1 MARGGGA
8 GMMDLG
14 DGQRT
19 DKDNTSGC
27 GDDLTPAP
35 AEEQSR
41 LFYCPLEQHESDHMA
56 AEKEGAKFQ

>member
-1 MARGGGA
+1 
-8 GMMDLG
+8 MMDLG